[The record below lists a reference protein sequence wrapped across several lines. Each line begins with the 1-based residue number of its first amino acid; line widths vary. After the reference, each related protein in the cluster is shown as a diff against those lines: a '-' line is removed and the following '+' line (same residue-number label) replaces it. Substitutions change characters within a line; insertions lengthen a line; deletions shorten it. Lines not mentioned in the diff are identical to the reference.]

1 MSEERL
7 LIIEDEVAMR
17 QVLCDCLARHGYRV
31 ISAIDGESGLARVVE
46 EKPDLV
52 ILDVMM
58 PKLDGFALC
67 EEIRRLG
74 LRMPILFLSAKAS
87 VDDRVKGLDSGGD
100 DYLPKP
106 FSRAELLARVRAL
119 LRRKLNEDEA
129 LESIEIGEAKIDFIR
144 QCATLRGKAVP
155 MSRKEIGIL
164 KLLSQRK
171 GAAVC
176 RQEFLD
182 LVWGYAAFPTTRT
195 VDRHIVGLRQKFE
208 PVPDSPR
215 YILTVHGVGY
225 RLAVDKELNSPE
237 METLHNANN

>member
-7 LIIEDEVAMR
+7 LVIEDEVAMR

-31 ISAIDGESGLARVVE
+31 ISALDGESGLARIVE

-67 EEIRRLG
+67 EEVRRLG

-119 LRRKLNEDEA
+119 LRRKQNEDES
-129 LESIEIGEAKIDFIR
+129 LDSIEIVMSKIDFIR
-144 QCATLRGKAVP
+144 QCATRNGEAVSL
-155 MSRKEIGIL
+155 SRKEIGIL
-164 KLLSQRK
+164 KLLTQRK
-171 GAAVC
+171 GAVVC

-208 PVPDSPR
+208 PIPESPR

-225 RLAVDKELNSPE
+225 RLVLDVEPKSSEV
-237 METLHNANN
+237 ETLHNGNN